1 MYLLP
6 WLNTVAAVQMFF
18 IERIFVFFMTLFLK
32 QMGIISARKPRLS
45 KTILKIIS
53 IYRKHIL
60 GKQLSQA
67 ICSKYVFRLLHAP
80 NFQVFSEVD
89 KLFTGVL

>member
-32 QMGIISARKPRLS
+32 QMGIISARKP
-45 KTILKIIS
+45 
-53 IYRKHIL
+53 
-60 GKQLSQA
+60 QA
-67 ICSKYVFRLLHAP
+67 
-80 NFQVFSEVD
+80 Q
-89 KLFTGVL
+89 